1 MIIRKTRTK
10 NSEEKAT
17 ALHNAQ
23 KPHVACAALHNLSI
37 VPRVQAGL
45 TIFEVSRSVSRY

>member
-17 ALHNAQ
+17 ALHN
-23 KPHVACAALHNLSI
+23 LSI

-45 TIFEVSRSVSRY
+45 AIFEVSRSVSRY